1 MTLSTIVQ
9 SAVIG
14 IKKDEIREARVEY
27 NNMFKEAIISL
38 STLDKIASS
47 INKRQAMLADKFE
60 SGIKLEERS
69 EIKAQLDDTAEKIR
83 SVQLARTKLAES
95 IEKIRIEFALV
106 EGQQSQIIAT
116 RSLLRKN

>member
-1 MTLSTIVQ
+1 MGVGNDSSTIVQ

-69 EIKAQLDDTAEKIR
+69 EIKAQLDDTAEKIDQY
-83 SVQLARTKLAES
+83 S
-95 IEKIRIEFALV
+95 
-106 EGQQSQIIAT
+106 
-116 RSLLRKN
+116 